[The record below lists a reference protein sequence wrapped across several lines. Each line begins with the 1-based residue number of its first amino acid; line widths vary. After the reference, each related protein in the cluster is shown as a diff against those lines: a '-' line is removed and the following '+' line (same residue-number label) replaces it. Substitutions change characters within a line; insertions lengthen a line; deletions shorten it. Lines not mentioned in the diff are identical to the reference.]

1 MASEKKVHKM
11 KSHKKSLI
19 AALIAL
25 LVSVVLG
32 VVFITGSA
40 NADPARA
47 KVRWDIIG
55 IDFAAHTISPG
66 GHASATAQDGSMI
79 TLTGSGT
86 FVAGKKV
93 GDRHVTG
100 GGTWQTLNSTGMSI
114 ATGTYQVTNFVSF
127 EVAPGAAAAGLTDLI
142 GDPATAR
149 AGLAF
154 LTVRFSDGS
163 TGVLT
168 VSCRIPGPPAAPP
181 TLFEGIRVS
190 MGFVDYWNGDE
201 PPAPPAN
208 GNRTLFHIV
217 GKG

>member
-1 MASEKKVHKM
+1 M
-11 KSHKKSLI
+11 KSRKKSSI
-19 AALIAL
+19 AALAVL
-25 LVSVVLG
+25 LLA
-32 VVFITGSA
+32 VFLGSA
-40 NADPARA
+40 LVTGTASASGPHP
-47 KVRWDIIG
+47 KVRWDIIS
-55 IDFAAHTISPG
+55 IDFAAHTISAG
-66 GHASATAQDGSMI
+66 GHASAIAQNGQTI
-79 TLTGSGT
+79 NLTGSGT
-86 FVAGKKV
+86 FVAGRKV

-100 GGTWQTLNSTGMSI
+100 GGTWQTFDPAGTPT
-114 ATGTYQVTNFVSF
+114 AQGTYQVTNFVSF

-154 LTVRFSDGS
+154 LTVRYSDGS

-168 VSCRIPGPPAAPP
+168 VSCRIPGPPAAPD

-190 MGFVDYWNGDE
+190 MGFVDYWNGTE

-217 GKG
+217 GKH

>member
-1 MASEKKVHKM
+1 V
-11 KSHKKSLI
+11 
-19 AALIAL
+19 L
-25 LVSVVLG
+25 LLA
-32 VVFITGSA
+32 VFLGSA
-40 NADPARA
+40 LVTGTASASGPHP
-47 KVRWDIIG
+47 KVRWDIIS
-55 IDFAAHTISPG
+55 IDFAAHTISAG
-66 GHASATAQDGSMI
+66 GHASAIAQNGQTI
-79 TLTGSGT
+79 NLTGSGT
-86 FVAGKKV
+86 FVAGRKV

-100 GGTWQTLNSTGMSI
+100 GGTWQTFDPAGTPT
-114 ATGTYQVTNFVSF
+114 AQGTYQVTNFVSF

-154 LTVRFSDGS
+154 LTVRYSDGS

-168 VSCRIPGPPAAPP
+168 VSCRIPGPPAAPD

-190 MGFVDYWNGDE
+190 MGFVDYWNGTE

-217 GKG
+217 GKH

>member
-1 MASEKKVHKM
+1 M
-11 KSHKKSLI
+11 KSRKKSSI
-19 AALIAL
+19 AALAVLLLAVFLGNAL
-25 LVSVVLG
+25 V
-32 VVFITGSA
+32 TGTASA
-40 NADPARA
+40 SGPHP
-47 KVRWDIIG
+47 KVRWDIIS
-55 IDFAAHTISPG
+55 IDFAAHTISAG
-66 GHASATAQDGSMI
+66 GHASAIAQNGQTI
-79 TLTGSGT
+79 NLTGSGT
-86 FVAGKKV
+86 FVAGRKV

-100 GGTWQTLNSTGMSI
+100 GGTWQTFDPAGTPT
-114 ATGTYQVTNFVSF
+114 AQGTYQVTNFVSF

-154 LTVRFSDGS
+154 LTVRYSDGS

-168 VSCRIPGPPAAPP
+168 VSCRIPGPPAAPD

-190 MGFVDYWNGDE
+190 MGFVDYWNGTE

-217 GKG
+217 GKH

>member
-1 MASEKKVHKM
+1 M
-11 KSHKKSLI
+11 KSRKRSSI
-19 AALIAL
+19 AALAVL
-25 LVSVVLG
+25 LLA
-32 VVFITGSA
+32 VFLGSA
-40 NADPARA
+40 LVTGTASASGPHP
-47 KVRWDIIG
+47 KVRWDIIS
-55 IDFAAHTISPG
+55 IDFAAHTISAG
-66 GHASATAQDGSMI
+66 GHASAIAQNGQTI
-79 TLTGSGT
+79 NLTGSGT
-86 FVAGKKV
+86 FVAGRKV

-100 GGTWQTLNSTGMSI
+100 GGTWQTFDPAGTPT
-114 ATGTYQVTNFVSF
+114 AQGTYQVTNFVSF

-154 LTVRFSDGS
+154 LTVRYSDGS

-168 VSCRIPGPPAAPP
+168 VSCRIPGPPAAPD

-190 MGFVDYWNGDE
+190 MGFVDYWNGTE

-217 GKG
+217 GKH

>member
-1 MASEKKVHKM
+1 M

-19 AALIAL
+19 AALIAFL
-25 LVSVVLG
+25 LSVMLG

-40 NADPARA
+40 NANAAHA
-47 KVRWDIIG
+47 KVRWDIIT
-55 IDFAAHTISPG
+55 IDFAAHTISAG

-86 FVAGKKV
+86 FVAGRKV

-100 GGTWQTLNSTGMSI
+100 GGTWQTFNPAGTPI
-114 ATGTYQVTNFVSF
+114 AQGTYQVTNFVSF
-127 EVAPGAAAAGLTDLI
+127 DVAPGAAAAGLTDLI

-163 TGVLT
+163 DGVLT

-217 GKG
+217 R

>member
-1 MASEKKVHKM
+1 
-11 KSHKKSLI
+11 
-19 AALIAL
+19 
-25 LVSVVLG
+25 
-32 VVFITGSA
+32 
-40 NADPARA
+40 
-47 KVRWDIIG
+47 VRWDIIS
-55 IDFAAHTISPG
+55 IDFAAHTISAG
-66 GHASATAQDGSMI
+66 GHASAIAQNGQTI
-79 TLTGSGT
+79 NLTGSGT
-86 FVAGKKV
+86 FVAGRKV

-100 GGTWQTLNSTGMSI
+100 GGTWQTFDPAGTPT
-114 ATGTYQVTNFVSF
+114 AQGTYQVTNFVSF

-154 LTVRFSDGS
+154 LTVRYSDGS

-168 VSCRIPGPPAAPP
+168 VSCRIPGPPAAPD

-190 MGFVDYWNGDE
+190 MGFVDYWNGTE

-217 GKG
+217 GKH

>member
-1 MASEKKVHKM
+1 M
-11 KSHKKSLI
+11 KSRKRSSI
-19 AALIAL
+19 AALAAL
-25 LVSVVLG
+25 LLA
-32 VVFITGSA
+32 VFLGSA
-40 NADPARA
+40 LVTGTASASGPHP
-47 KVRWDIIG
+47 KVRWDIIS
-55 IDFAAHTISPG
+55 IDFAAHTISAG
-66 GHASATAQDGSMI
+66 GHASAIAQNGQTI
-79 TLTGSGT
+79 NLTGSGT
-86 FVAGKKV
+86 FVAGRKV

-100 GGTWQTLNSTGMSI
+100 GGTWQTFDPAGTPT
-114 ATGTYQVTNFVSF
+114 AQGTYQVTNFVSF

-154 LTVRFSDGS
+154 LTVRYSDGS

-168 VSCRIPGPPAAPP
+168 VSCRIPGPPAAPD

-190 MGFVDYWNGDE
+190 MGFVDYWNGTE

-217 GKG
+217 GKH

>member
-1 MASEKKVHKM
+1 MASEKKVHEM

-25 LVSVVLG
+25 LLSVVLG
-32 VVFITGSA
+32 IVFIAGSA
-40 NADPARA
+40 NANAARA
-47 KVRWDIIG
+47 KVRWDIIS

-86 FVAGKKV
+86 FVASRKV

-100 GGTWQTLNSTGMSI
+100 GGTWQTFNPAGMPT

-208 GNRTLFHIV
+208 GNRTLFHILRD
-217 GKG
+217 

>member
-1 MASEKKVHKM
+1 M
-11 KSHKKSLI
+11 KSRKRSSI
-19 AALIAL
+19 AALAVL
-25 LVSVVLG
+25 LLA
-32 VVFITGSA
+32 VFLGSA
-40 NADPARA
+40 LVGGSASASDPHP
-47 KVRWDIIG
+47 KIRWDIVSV
-55 IDFAAHTISPG
+55 DFAAHTISAG
-66 GHASATAQDGSMI
+66 GHASAIAQNGQTIS
-79 TLTGSGT
+79 LTGSGT
-86 FVAGKKV
+86 FVAGRKV

-100 GGTWQTLNSTGMSI
+100 SGTWQTFDPAGTPT
-114 ATGTYQVTNFVSF
+114 AQGTYQVTNFVSF

-154 LTVRFSDGS
+154 LTVRYSDGS

-168 VSCRIPGPPAAPP
+168 VSCRIPGPPAAPD

-190 MGFVDYWNGDE
+190 MGFVDYWNGTE

-217 GKG
+217 GKH